1 MMTWKATNNVMACI
15 FYTKNDEAK
24 KCCYLTRSCQVL
36 LPDRT
41 RQKSITTWYR
51 TWQIHSDDKAII
63 FNNCEDLTNSV
74 NNIATYFA
82 WFVMEVHRGR
92 IEPRGESKTKIL
104 FCSKPCPT
112 CNNPDSYDADLS
124 DVINHHDPYIPF
136 VDHFSYLGSI
146 ISTNCIDN
154 NDVEVRIRKIGS
166 AFGA

>member
-1 MMTWKATNNVMACI
+1 MACI

-36 LPDRT
+36 LPDRM

-51 TWQIHSDDKAII
+51 IWQIHSDDKAII

-92 IEPRGESKTKIL
+92 IEPRGKSKTKIL